1 MVCGIRGSACLH
13 PRLSLDGR
21 VKRRVLN
28 FASAAAMAVPTWL
41 ERMMTLMRQ
50 TVQPTAIAPQP
61 KAVVKPDLIKTTQAS
76 ERIFTGPKGGQYVLT
91 ASGKKKYLK
100 K

>member
-1 MVCGIRGSACLH
+1 MRGNACLH
-13 PRLSLDGR
+13 PKLKLDGR
-21 VKRRVLN
+21 VTRRVLI
-28 FASAAAMAVPTWL
+28 FASATAMAVPTWL

-50 TVQPTAIAPQP
+50 TVQQQGMATKPTPSAKPETF
-61 KAVVKPDLIKTTQAS
+61 KANQAS
-76 ERIFTGPKGGQYVLT
+76 EQIFTGPKGGQYVLT

>member
-1 MVCGIRGSACLH
+1 MKGDACLQ
-13 PRLSLDGR
+13 PRLKLDGR
-21 VKRRVLN
+21 VTKRVLI
-28 FASAAAMAVPTWL
+28 FATATAMAVPTWL

-50 TVQPTAIAPQP
+50 TVQQSGIAPKP
-61 KAVVKPDLIKTTQAS
+61 KPSAKSEPLKSTQVS
-76 ERIFTGPKGGQYVLT
+76 EQIFTGPKGGQYVLT

>member
-1 MVCGIRGSACLH
+1 MLI
-13 PRLSLDGR
+13 
-21 VKRRVLN
+21 
-28 FASAAAMAVPTWL
+28 FASATAMAVPTWL

-50 TVQPTAIAPQP
+50 TVQQSGIAPKP
-61 KAVVKPDLIKTTQAS
+61 KPLAKPEPFKTTKVS
-76 ERIFTGPKGGQYVLT
+76 EKIFTGPKGGQYVLT

>member
-1 MVCGIRGSACLH
+1 MLI
-13 PRLSLDGR
+13 
-21 VKRRVLN
+21 
-28 FASAAAMAVPTWL
+28 FASATAMAVPTWL

-50 TVQPTAIAPQP
+50 TVQQSGIAPQP
-61 KAVVKPDLIKTTQAS
+61 KPLAKTEQSKTAQAS
-76 ERIFTGPKGGQYVLT
+76 EQIFTGSKGGQYVLT